1 MDLTDAEY
9 NFAFQTRNYVVD
21 QAATDQEKSDV
32 EQYDYNATEA
42 VQLLDLSPEQ
52 AADLT
57 YSELMNALRDH
68 FQSDDAPID
77 FTSD

>member
-1 MDLTDAEY
+1 M
-9 NFAFQTRNYVVD
+9 
-21 QAATDQEKSDV
+21 

-42 VQLLDLSPEQ
+42 VQLLELSPEQ